1 MENQKILE
9 EQVIAI
15 CLLAGKLM
23 LESGGETYRV
33 EDTMSRIASAYGIN
47 NSQSYVTPTGIM
59 FSIDE
64 TKPAHIVRIVNRTVD
79 LYKVT
84 LVNSISRK
92 ISDQLLTY
100 EEAYNRL
107 KKITT
112 EDFTFPIMQQVAAAG
127 IASACFMLMFLGSW
141 YDFFPALVSGAV
153 GFYSFVYIHQLVKI
167 KFFAEFFASII
178 ISIIAVVL
186 VKSGIGMQ
194 VDKIIIGSVMPLV
207 PGLLLTNAIRDLM
220 AGHLVAS
227 LSKGADAFLTAFS
240 IGAGVAVVLAFL

>member
-1 MENQKILE
+1 MEKQTISD

-33 EDTMSRIASAYGIN
+33 EDTMSRIASAYGIY

-92 ISDQLLTY
+92 INDNSLTY

-112 EDFTFPIMQQVAAAG
+112 EDFSFPIIQQVAGAG
-127 IASACFMLMFLGSW
+127 ISSACFMLMFLGSW
-141 YDFFPALVSGAV
+141 SDFIPAIISGAL
-153 GFYSFVYIHQLVKI
+153 GFLSFIYIYKLVKI
-167 KFFAEFFASII
+167 RFFSEFFASII
-178 ISIIAVVL
+178 IGIVAAFFV
-186 VKSGIGMQ
+186 GIGVGEQ

-227 LSKGADAFLTAFS
+227 LSKGADAFLTSIS
-240 IGAGVAVVLAFL
+240 IGAGVAVVLALL